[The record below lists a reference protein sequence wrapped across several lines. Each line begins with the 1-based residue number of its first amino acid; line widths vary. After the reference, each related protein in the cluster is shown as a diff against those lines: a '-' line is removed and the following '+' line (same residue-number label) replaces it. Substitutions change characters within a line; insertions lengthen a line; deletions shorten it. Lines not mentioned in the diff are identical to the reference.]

1 MMAVTA
7 LVTAMVYKE
16 IKNTLKISKDI
27 LYKNVKEGNS
37 VLDCT
42 VGNGNDTIL
51 LASLVGDKGKV
62 YGFDIQNQAL
72 QITLDKLVEENLNH
86 RVKLI
91 KDSHENIDLY
101 IEEELDFIIYNLG
114 YLPKGDKNIKTNKES
129 TLTSVKKSL
138 DLLKSNGIILIT
150 CYTGHIGGLDEKD
163 GLEDFLKCLDQK
175 AYNVIKYD
183 FINQINSPPIL
194 YGVEKNNN
202 GR

>member
-1 MMAVTA
+1 MAVTA

-150 CYTGHIGGLDEKD
+150 
-163 GLEDFLKCLDQK
+163 
-175 AYNVIKYD
+175 
-183 FINQINSPPIL
+183 
-194 YGVEKNNN
+194 
-202 GR
+202 